1 MAYEVNKTN
10 GTVLAYLTDGEI
22 DNTTTGL
29 NLLGKNYLGYGEL
42 IAENFVHLL
51 ENQAN
56 ATAPLNDVAGQLWFN
71 TGAVGASTAVV
82 AADLQANRLAVQDTN
97 ANWKTIALLAAK
109 QSAPATASRKI
120 GDFWYDTTNKA
131 LKIYTA
137 DVALPASNDGWV
149 NVGAFQGGSGI
160 AFLDLL
166 DTASPATTHK
176 VVAIYTNYVCVA
188 MISSDADFTIAA
200 SHAVSGFNVVG
211 KGINMNTTGND
222 STAFNPN
229 AFKLRGISME
239 AEFADVAEIYVGDA
253 DYEAGTLVALGGL
266 AEVTQTVGYADTN
279 IFGIVSTRPA
289 YLMNARR
296 KHDKNALPI
305 AVAGRIPVK
314 VKGEVKRGD
323 RLVASDVPGVAQVAP
338 ADVAAWAIIGRSL
351 GDFTGTDIGKVEA
364 VIGAR

>member
-10 GTVLAYLTDGEI
+10 GDVLVNLIDGEI
-22 DNTTTGL
+22 DNTTTSL

-51 ENQAN
+51 ENFASSIAPAN
-56 ATAPLNDVAGQLWFN
+56 PVIGQTWFN
-71 TGAVGASTAVV
+71 TGE
-82 AADLQANRLAVQDTN
+82 NRLAVRDGDE
-97 ANWKTIALLAAK
+97 NWKTIAQLIAK
-109 QSAPATASRKI
+109 ASRPAETARL

-137 DVALPASNDGWV
+137 DVALPTSNNGWV

-160 AFLDLL
+160 AFLELL
-166 DTASPATTHK
+166 DTATPPAMHK
-176 VVAIYTNYVCVA
+176 VVAIYTNYICVA
-188 MISSDADFTIAA
+188 MISTDADFTIAN
-200 SHAVSGFNVVG
+200 SHSVAGFSVVG

-253 DYEAGTLVALGGL
+253 SYEAGTLVSLGGA
-266 AEVTQTVGYADTN
+266 AEVTQTTGYADTN

-289 YLMNARR
+289 YLMNARL
-296 KHDKNALPI
+296 KHNKNALPI

-323 RLVASDVPGVAQVAP
+323 RLIASDVPGVAQVAP

-351 GDFTGTDIGKVEA
+351 SDFTGSDIGMVEA